1 MSSTPARAAE
11 VQVQTALDQL
21 VAGGSELGLQVA
33 VYRHG
38 QPVLNAWAGL
48 ADPAGARA
56 VDARTLF
63 WASSTAKG
71 VTATCAHLLAERGR
85 LEYDAPV
92 SRYWPAFAANGKG
105 AVTVAQVLSHT
116 AGVPYPPPD
125 FDLPQFVDWDATVN
139 GIAEL
144 PLAWPPGTRI
154 GYHNY
159 TFGFIVGE
167 LVRRIDGRP
176 IADFLQQELCAP
188 LGIDSLFLGVPESE
202 LDRVATRV
210 PDNEW
215 NRPELRRASIPSS
228 GLFTTADAL
237 ARFFALLAE
246 GGTLDGVRLLS
257 PERIRLVAQITTF
270 ELDEIYHVTVKRGL
284 GYRLGDD
291 TGPGAGPTALGHVG
305 AGMFGYA
312 DPDRHVAVAFVKNR
326 VDGGWSAAEAVVQ
339 SIPEG

>member
-1 MSSTPARAAE
+1 MSATPARAAS
-11 VQVQTALDQL
+11 VQATLDQL
-21 VAGGSELGLQVA
+21 VSDSAELGLQVA

-38 QPVLNAWAGL
+38 QSVVDAWAGV
-48 ADPAGARA
+48 ADPDKARR
-56 VDARTLF
+56 VDGRTLF

-71 VTATCAHLLAERGR
+71 VTATCAHVLAERGR
-85 LEYDAPV
+85 LDYDAPV
-92 SRYWPAFAANGKG
+92 SYYWPAFAANGKS

-144 PLAWPPGTRI
+144 PLSWPPGTKI

-167 LVRRIDGRP
+167 LVRRIDGRS
-176 IADFLQQELCAP
+176 IADFLQQELCTP

-202 LDRVATRV
+202 LGRVATRV

-215 NRPELRRASIPSS
+215 NRPELRRASVPSS
-228 GLFTTADAL
+228 GLFTTAQAM

-246 GGTLDGVRLLS
+246 GGSLDGVRLLS
-257 PERIRLVAQITTF
+257 PERIRLVSRITTF
-270 ELDEIYHVTVKRGL
+270 ELDEIYQVTVKRGL

-291 TGPGAGPTALGHVG
+291 TGPGAGPSALGHVG

-312 DPDRHVAVAFVKNR
+312 DPDRHVSVAFVKNR
-326 VDGGWSAAEAVVQ
+326 VDRGWSAAEAVVQ